1 MENYVYIYF
10 QTLPGDYFLGDIED
24 DLEDLLA
31 DAGEVTG
38 SGQGNTG
45 GNIDIEYDGSADSLQ
60 KIILYLM
67 CRGFDAET
75 ILDINGNRKTLSEFD
90 RPFRARVGACWETF
104 AKGET
109 KLRQLIDE
117 KAGSEAITKQLDAL
131 LTPAFEQVYAEV
143 GFNGTKHELILNL
156 EGDWSRLFALTYFQK
171 QAPSEVLAYWDI
183 LVGRQSRGDSLEN
196 YEIRISDS
204 IVRASDIQ
212 VWTAW
217 ENHEAKVSL
226 YCKTL
231 VPLLSQCE
239 SEAYWIAYVMLDYA
253 VGELAEMNY
262 ISALEILSCPGTGPA
277 LTLTQLLPHFMEQL
291 SLGREELFDAERYCG
306 LYCGYQMRP
315 DEEANDG
322 LRRDV
327 FAGSGCFIPL
337 LNEFWNGER
346 RIMDTLQAD
355 GIVAGYFCF
364 PLDGFTGDN
373 RGAQILDFRDNAAD
387 LIEKNAG
394 SDSFLYI
401 GGASGIYYGYLDF
414 IAWDLRAVLDAAVPV
429 FEKSGIGQVT
439 FHIFRQDMDGIPLP
453 EPTDW

>member
-1 MENYVYIYF
+1 M
-10 QTLPGDYFLGDIED
+10 L
-24 DLEDLLA
+24 
-31 DAGEVTG
+31 
-38 SGQGNTG
+38 
-45 GNIDIEYDGSADSLQ
+45 
-60 KIILYLM
+60 
-67 CRGFDAET
+67 
-75 ILDINGNRKTLSEFD
+75 
-90 RPFRARVGACWETF
+90 FR
-104 AKGET
+104 
-109 KLRQLIDE
+109 
-117 KAGSEAITKQLDAL
+117 S
-131 LTPAFEQVYAEV
+131 
-143 GFNGTKHELILNL
+143 
-156 EGDWSRLFALTYFQK
+156 
-171 QAPSEVLAYWDI
+171 
-183 LVGRQSRGDSLEN
+183 
-196 YEIRISDS
+196 
-204 IVRASDIQ
+204 
-212 VWTAW
+212 
-217 ENHEAKVSL
+217 
-226 YCKTL
+226 
-231 VPLLSQCE
+231 
-239 SEAYWIAYVMLDYA
+239 
-253 VGELAEMNY
+253 
-262 ISALEILSCPGTGPA
+262 EILSCPGTGPA
-277 LTLTQLLPHFMEQL
+277 LTLTQLLPHFIEQL